1 MLKPTKSRPVELVN
15 QYEALLEAHLRELR
29 AGDAERTLEIGDFA
43 KRLFV
48 HPRHLSNTLQDVLG
62 LSPCD
67 IYEQKLL
74 QLSKD
79 MLLESASSVAEI
91 ARRLH
96 YDPSNF
102 NKFFKA
108 YTGMTPGHFRRTHLN
123 S

>member
-1 MLKPTKSRPVELVN
+1 MLKTSKSRPVELVN
-15 QYEALLEAHLRELR
+15 QYETLLEAHLRDLKN
-29 AGDAERTLEIGDFA
+29 GDAERTLEIGDFA
-43 KRLFV
+43 KKLFV

-62 LSPCD
+62 ISPCD

-74 QLSKD
+74 NLSKE
-79 MLLESASSVAEI
+79 MLLESGQSIAEI
-91 ARRLH
+91 ARKLH

-108 YTGMTPGHFRRTHLN
+108 YTGMTPGHFRKANIN